1 MCCFWS
7 ALEYF
12 LSVLT
17 ERGYNLSNKAVQ
29 SALSFLS
36 VVLPFQLYFM
46 DTSYFCYL
54 ASFNVITVLQSPG
67 ISWETTVKMCEMWK
81 EVNVKNW
88 IRRGAVKSG
97 CLQHST
103 ENYLFFAVFHCN
115 KVEMCCIV
123 LKTEGASVFTEK
135 VL

>member
-1 MCCFWS
+1 M
-7 ALEYF
+7 
-12 LSVLT
+12 
-17 ERGYNLSNKAVQ
+17 Q

-88 IRRGAVKSG
+88 IRREVK
-97 CLQHST
+97 
-103 ENYLFFAVFHCN
+103 
-115 KVEMCCIV
+115 
-123 LKTEGASVFTEK
+123 
-135 VL
+135 